1 MKNSN
6 APELAIAF
14 AYEQMG
20 DVNAAINV
28 YRRISK
34 VDPRFTTACFGLA
47 RCLRKQNKISDSADA
62 LLAVPASH
70 SMYTQ
75 ARILMAKVLMSDE
88 QSINANLLSKIG
100 EALKLV
106 TVDSSTVHQLVGK
119 LFSYA
124 IRLIKDNLIP
134 ESSDMLFEC
143 SLEEKILRQ
152 GAEAR
157 YLNAA
162 KLAKN
167 PDDKIR
173 LTDLANQIRPITWI

>member
-1 MKNSN
+1 
-6 APELAIAF
+6 
-14 AYEQMG
+14 
-20 DVNAAINV
+20 
-28 YRRISK
+28 
-34 VDPRFTTACFGLA
+34 
-47 RCLRKQNKISDSADA
+47 
-62 LLAVPASH
+62 
-70 SMYTQ
+70 
-75 ARILMAKVLMSDE
+75 MSDE